1 MTWVSAC
8 KLDDIEQEGAIRF
21 DHGGRTY
28 AIYRGPD
35 DSVYCT
41 AGLGTHEAI
50 HLGGRFGHG
59 FRGGMSQAFRR
70 LRLSH
75 GRGHPASR
83 CENLRTYPA
92 EVIDGEVRVAL
103 A

>member
-1 MTWVSAC
+1 MTWVSAG

-41 AGLGTHEAI
+41 GGLCTHEAI
-50 HLGGRFGHG
+50 HLADGLVMDFEVEL
-59 FRGGMSQAFRR
+59 SKAFRR

-75 GRGHPASR
+75 RRSPQASGLR
-83 CENLRTYPA
+83 EPENL
-92 EVIDGEVRVAL
+92 
-103 A
+103 